1 MYMMQSASQIS
12 FIDVTMMS
20 ISMKKHKGFER
31 SLKNKQ
37 KSKTRKSPSKDR
49 HHQSTMNNW

>member
-1 MYMMQSASQIS
+1 MYMRQSVSQIS
-12 FIDVTMMS
+12 FINATMMS

-37 KSKTRKSPSKDR
+37 KSKTRKNPSKDR
-49 HHQSTMNNW
+49 QYQSKMNS

>member
-1 MYMMQSASQIS
+1 MYMRQSVSQIS
-12 FIDVTMMS
+12 FINATMMS

-49 HHQSTMNNW
+49 QHQSTMNN